1 MRKIQN
7 FEQLSSSETRKTAL
21 EIAEAGLWAIDTPTI
36 VRKGIRIENS
46 TLFIQNRAFSLKDVR
61 NVYVVG
67 TGKCALAACSALE
80 EVLGDRIAG
89 GIVLDIKEGALERL
103 RLLVGDH
110 PFPTERNAKATAE
123 IITLLKVL
131 EQDDLVLFV
140 VSGGGSTL
148 LCQPESLSCQD
159 EAAIVSSLFRAGA
172 TIQELNIVRKHLS
185 LARGGYLAMHAYP
198 ARSISLI
205 FSDVPGD
212 NMEFIASGPTIKD
225 TTKKEDAEQI
235 LKKYSVL
242 ETCVIPKIT
251 LLETPKEGKYFK
263 NVTNILFV
271 SNGVA
276 LEAMAEKAK
285 ELGFHA
291 KIRTS
296 VLTGEARDVA
306 KTIVEDLQK
315 AAPRTVL
322 LYGGETT
329 VTIKHPGKGGRNLE
343 LGLSSLRFLQEGHVL
358 LPLASDG
365 RDNTDFAG
373 AICDMITKKKA
384 LDENLSLEEYL
395 ENNRS
400 YDFFERVQ
408 EYLLCGNT
416 GSNVSDLII
425 AIRE

>member
-67 TGKCALAACSALE
+67 IGKCALAACSALE

-205 FSDVPGD
+205 FSDVPGND
-212 NMEFIASGPTIKD
+212 LSVIASGPTVKD
-225 TTKKEDAEQI
+225 ETTKEQALEI
-235 LKKYSVL
+235 LKKYNLVEKLNLS
-242 ETCVIPKIT
+242 EEDF
-251 LLETPKEGKYFK
+251 LETPKDDMYFV
-263 NVTNILFV
+263 NTLNILLL
-271 SNGVA
+271 SNQTA
-276 LEAMAEKAK
+276 LSAMKEKAS
-285 ELGFHA
+285 E
-291 KIRTS
+291 II
-296 VLTGEARDVA
+296 DN
-306 KTIVEDLQK
+306 
-315 AAPRTVL
+315 
-322 LYGGETT
+322 LYSG
-329 VTIKHPGKGGRNLE
+329 
-343 LGLSSLRFLQEGHVL
+343 
-358 LPLASDG
+358 
-365 RDNTDFAG
+365 
-373 AICDMITKKKA
+373 
-384 LDENLSLEEYL
+384 
-395 ENNRS
+395 NN
-400 YDFFERVQ
+400 
-408 EYLLCGNT
+408 
-416 GSNVSDLII
+416 
-425 AIRE
+425 